1 MYCKYCGNEIQG
13 SPKYCPCCGADLR
26 ETQTEA
32 SQGAP
37 VEAAKALA
45 GTTRALSGMGSKARK
60 ERLEADYSD
69 AEIISGQLYNVII
82 GACVLWGLLLNV
94 WLCSTVRNV
103 FHYINPIIFFIL
115 YIVLCFAGIR
125 VSRSSR
131 NPAVSFLGYNMI
143 VVPIGLL
150 ISGTVNY
157 YLGVNPS
164 IVTDALL
171 YTLLISAG
179 MTGASMAFPE
189 LFSKIGGMLIGA
201 LVGLLLCEIL
211 LLIFHIQQSVTDWLC
226 AGIFSLYIG
235 FDIWRSQQFVKTV
248 DNAVDCALD
257 IYLDIINLFIRLL
270 SIIARRKN

>member
-1 MYCKYCGNEIQG
+1 MYCKYCGNEIPDN
-13 SPKYCPCCGADLR
+13 SRFCTCCGADLR
-26 ETQTEA
+26 ETQAAAAETHVPSTEA
-32 SQGAP
+32 VGKAAGAL
-37 VEAAKALA
+37 VVL
-45 GTTRALSGMGSKARK
+45 GSEARK
-60 ERLEADYSD
+60 ERLAADYSG
-69 AEIISGQLYNVII
+69 AEIISGQMYNLII
-82 GACVLWGLLLNV
+82 GGCVLWGLLVNV

-103 FHYINPIIFFIL
+103 FQHVNPIVFYIL

-125 VSRSSR
+125 VSRRSQ

-143 VVPIGLL
+143 VVPMGLL
-150 ISGTVNY
+150 ISGTVNL

-189 LFSKIGGMLIGA
+189 LFSKLGGMLLGA
-201 LVGLLLCEIL
+201 LLGLFLCEIL
-211 LLIFHIQQSVTDWLC
+211 LLIFRVQQNVTDWIC

-257 IYLDIINLFIRLL
+257 IYLDIINLFVRLL
-270 SIIARRKN
+270 SIISRRKN